1 MSETPL
7 VSVCIPTFN
16 REKIIAHTLES
27 AMNQSYK
34 NIEIIISDNCSTDNT
49 FEILKK
55 YSEKDTRI
63 KLFRMKENKG
73 PVENWKN
80 CFVNSSGKFIKYLWS
95 DDYIDV
101 DFIEKAVNEFEDDIG
116 FVYASVKWYDVK
128 SMKVHQNIGFKLAF
142 NSPFTVDFYIEYLML
157 QGNVPVSGS
166 CAMFRKNIIEDL
178 FSSNI
183 KNCLDLDYNANGAG
197 FDALMFLYA
206 VKQYERFAYVDDS
219 FAYYGIDSDGITV
232 RDGQKLTP
240 YYFSVFYDF
249 LIAFKHEEQLLSK
262 FKSRVLFYKLF
273 HTANQE
279 TKNLLDKLLVLISV
293 KIDYL
298 FLIKLV
304 FNDYLIIKI
313 KNFPRYI
320 IKKSI
325 GERE

>member
-16 REKIIAHTLES
+16 REKIIAHALES
-27 AMNQSYK
+27 VMNQSYK
-34 NIEIIISDNCSTDNT
+34 NIEIIMSDNCSTDNT

-73 PVENWKN
+73 PIENWKN

-101 DFIEKAVNEFEDDIG
+101 DFIEKAVNALEDDIG
-116 FVYASVKWYDVK
+116 FVYAPVKWYDVK
-128 SMKVHQNIGFKLAF
+128 SMKVHQNIGFKVAS
-142 NSPFTVDFYIEYLML
+142 NSPLTVDFYIESLML
-157 QGNVPVSGS
+157 RGDAPVSGS

-183 KNCLDLDYNANGAG
+183 KNCLDLDYNINGAG

-206 VKQYERFAYVDDS
+206 VKQYKRFAYVDDS
-219 FAYYGIDSDGITV
+219 FAYYGVDSDGITV

-249 LIAFKHEEQLLSK
+249 LIAFKHEKQLLSK

-273 HTANQE
+273 HTTNQD
-279 TKNLLDKLLVLISV
+279 TKSLLDKLLVIMAV
-293 KIDYL
+293 KVDYSM
-298 FLIKLV
+298 LIKLV
-304 FNDYLIIKI
+304 LKDYVITKTS
-313 KNFPRYI
+313 NF
-320 IKKSI
+320 IKKI
-325 GERE
+325 IRKVFRK

>member
-1 MSETPL
+1 MSEKPL

-27 AMNQSYK
+27 VINQSYK
-34 NIEIIISDNCSTDNT
+34 NIEIIISDNCSTDGT

-63 KLFRMKENKG
+63 KLFKMNENKG

-95 DDYIDV
+95 DDYLDI
-101 DFIEKAVNEFEDDIG
+101 DFIEKALNALEDDIG
-116 FVYASVKWYDVK
+116 FVYTPVKWYDVK
-128 SMKVHQNIGFKLAF
+128 SMKVHQNIGFKVAF
-142 NSPFTVDFYIEYLML
+142 NSPLTVDFYIESLML
-157 QGNVPVSGS
+157 RGDSPVSGS

-206 VKQYERFAYVDDS
+206 VKQYKRFAHIDDS
-219 FAYYGIDSDGITV
+219 FAYYGVDSDGITV

-249 LIAFKHEEQLLSK
+249 IIAFKNDNELLGR
-262 FKSRVLFYKLF
+262 FKSRILFYKLF
-273 HTANQE
+273 YTSDQD
-279 TKNLLDKLLVLISV
+279 TKKLLDKLLSIIKVE
-293 KIDYL
+293 IDSL
-298 FLIKLV
+298 ALIKLV
-304 FNDYLIIKI
+304 YKDYVITKISNLVKKIIRKLV
-313 KNFPRYI
+313 
-320 IKKSI
+320 KK
-325 GERE
+325 